1 MQKKLTLK
9 SIWGLLKEALKG
21 YSDDNVSKLSGSLS
35 FFTVFSVGPMLV
47 VIIFLTS
54 LFWGR
59 DAVEL
64 SVLEQMKNIIGTAA
78 AMQMQEIIKN
88 AAVYDRLNATAIIGF
103 ITLLF
108 GTTSVFSE
116 IKDSINIIWGVKRK
130 RRTGFLKSLSNRVVS
145 LSIVVSWFFIL
156 LVSLIFNGIALV
168 LIEYIK
174 SFFPGMSEVLAQV
187 LNLLFTFFASAIL
200 FAIIFKVLPTAKV
213 SWKDVWVGACC
224 SAFFFL
230 LGKLLV
236 SFYVGQSNISNT
248 YGAAGSL
255 IILLIWIYYSSNVL
269 YFGAEFT
276 KAYAMHY
283 GGISLPVPDSVP
295 TEIRG
300 PSKKIVYKNPENT
313 GKSNPVPKSS
323 KK

>member
-1 MQKKLTLK
+1 
-9 SIWGLLKEALKG
+9 
-21 YSDDNVSKLSGSLS
+21 
-35 FFTVFSVGPMLV
+35 MLV

-59 DAVEL
+59 EAVEIA
-64 SVLEQMKNIIGTAA
+64 VLEQMKNIIGPAA
-78 AMQMQEIIKN
+78 ALQMQEIIKN
-88 AAVYDRLNATAIIGF
+88 AAVYDRLNITDIIVF

-168 LIEYIK
+168 LIGYIK
-174 SFFPGMSEVLAQV
+174 SFFPGMSEVLALV

-200 FAIIFKVLPTAKV
+200 FAIIFKVLPSAKV

-300 PSKKIVYKNPENT
+300 PSKKIVYKNSEKT